1 MELKRVSNYT
11 NKEYA
16 KKEEITKKELKNNT
30 PAKWITA
37 SALGLATLLY
47 TSPKSSIH
55 KIGVVF
61 GCIEI
66 EQNYNYSGTF
76 HVINGIFDGIY
87 YLGIASGIAMVL
99 SIIIGVFFL
108 GKNEERQEKITKLTK
123 LLLKVF
129 IACIVVGVLVWIL
142 LESDLPILYEGGVK
156 TEIPWD

>member
-61 GCIEI
+61 GCIKI

-76 HVINGIFDGIY
+76 NVLNGIFDGIY

-108 GKNEERQEKITKLTK
+108 GKNEERQEKVTKLTK
-123 LLLKVF
+123 LSLKVF
-129 IACIVVGVLVWIL
+129 IACIVVGVLMWIL
-142 LESDLPILYEGGVK
+142 LQSDLPILYEGGVK

>member
-76 HVINGIFDGIY
+76 NVLNGIFDGIY

-108 GKNEERQEKITKLTK
+108 GKNEERQEKVTKLTK